1 MSITIPQ
8 EYLKAAGMTEKDLKL
23 EIALIFYQ
31 KRVISIGKAAQ
42 LAGVSRWDF
51 QQAMKARKIPVN
63 YDISE
68 LMDDVKTLGL

>member
-31 KRVISIGKAAQ
+31 RRVISIGKAAQ

-51 QQAMKARKIPVN
+51 QQAMKTRKIPVN